1 MKLLS
6 IISRR
11 KTVKGRSFPLRL
23 NRLGGQILS
32 DSETFDIVVV
42 GAGVIGV
49 ATAYYLQKNN
59 PDKRILILDRLPAAG
74 QANTAMSA
82 AAVRNMFASS
92 TNQLLTHTSI
102 KCIEHIQ
109 NEIGYELLF
118 EKTGYLW
125 LLSDDQ
131 FNHES
136 VQTWM
141 KRMETSGIHYKVFNK
156 EELKNMIPGLNVDFT
171 NDEEAELMNLEE
183 VSYGLF
189 GGDCGVLDPTRLV
202 EFYLEEF
209 KKISDVKPRFGVD
222 VEELLLSA
230 DPPLELPGEPYV
242 WQNKLVTGVKTNKGV
257 IHAETVVIA
266 TGAWANEL
274 LDPIGMNSQ
283 TKAKKRQMFVL
294 HADEKEG
301 LHKLLDSKGFNELN
315 CIPFTILPSAGVY
328 FRPQLQERGFWIGCG
343 DKLGRAYHYKHTPSF
358 DVAESSYYENSVY
371 PVLSKYIPAF
381 EGSRPV
387 NSWGGG
393 YNYSPDAIPFVY
405 YENGVLV
412 VNGASGSGIMKADA
426 MARIADALYR
436 GEEEAELFGGK
447 KISSSALTI
456 KDRDVEIESVVI

>member
-1 MKLLS
+1 MKSS
-6 IISRR
+6 ILIQR
-11 KTVKGRSFPLRL
+11 KTVKGWSFPFRLRIY
-23 NRLGGQILS
+23 GGHLLS

-42 GAGVIGV
+42 GAGVIGL

-59 PDKRILILDRLPAAG
+59 PDKTILILDRLPAAG

-92 TNQLLTHTSI
+92 TNQLLTQTTVQF
-102 KCIEHIQ
+102 IEHVQ
-109 NEIGYELLF
+109 EELGYELLF

-125 LLSDDQ
+125 LLSEGQ
-131 FNHES
+131 FKHPS
-136 VQTWM
+136 VQIWM
-141 KRMETSGIHYKVFNK
+141 KRMEESGIHYKVYNK
-156 EELKNMIPGLNVDFT
+156 SELKEMIPVLNADFT
-171 NDEEAELMNLEE
+171 DDEEAELMNLQE

-202 EFYLEEF
+202 EYYLEEF
-209 KKISDVKPRFGVD
+209 KKISDIKPRFGVN
-222 VEELLLSA
+222 VEELILSA
-230 DPPLELPGEPYV
+230 EPALDLPGEPYV
-242 WQNKLVTGVKTNKGV
+242 WQNKRVTGVKTNTGI

-274 LDPIGMNSQ
+274 LDPIGMNSE

-294 HADEKEG
+294 HAGEKEG
-301 LHKLLDSKGFNELN
+301 LHQLLDSKGFNELG

-343 DKLGRAYHYKHTPSF
+343 DKLGRAFHYIQNDSF
-358 DVAESSYYENSVY
+358 DSAESSYYENSVY
-371 PVLSKYIPAF
+371 PVLSKYIPSF
-381 EGSRPV
+381 EGVRPV

-412 VNGASGSGIMKADA
+412 TNGASGSGIMKADA

-436 GEEEAELFGGK
+436 GELEAELFGGK
-447 KISSSALTI
+447 KIPSSALTI
-456 KDRDVEIESVVI
+456 KNRDVEIESVVI